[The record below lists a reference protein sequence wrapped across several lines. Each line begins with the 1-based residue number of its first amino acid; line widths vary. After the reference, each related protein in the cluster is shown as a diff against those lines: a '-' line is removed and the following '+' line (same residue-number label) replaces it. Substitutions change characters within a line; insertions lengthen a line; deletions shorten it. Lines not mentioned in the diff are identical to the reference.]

1 MTVSTRLGID
11 GLPPISGDEID
22 LGFRIKVRSTSADM
36 QMSKLASQLGLGV
49 RSRHVGDFDGS
60 NLPTSSIDN

>member
-1 MTVSTRLGID
+1 MTVSTRFGID

-22 LGFRIKVRSTSADM
+22 LGFRIKARSTSADM

-49 RSRHVGDFDGS
+49 RSRYVGDFDGS